1 MSDIAERL
9 GAVRTSIDDVR
20 LSAGRSDDVT
30 LVAIS
35 KTMPASAVLAA
46 FRAGQRVFG
55 ENRVQEAVRKQSE
68 LAGELSDAEWHMV
81 GHLQTNKA
89 RQIVGRFSLVHS
101 VDSLKLA
108 SVLNR
113 HAGSV
118 GAKLS
123 VLFEINVA
131 GEASK
136 SGFSQEEFW
145 RSIDDLL
152 SLQHLDAR
160 GLMTVAPAVDDSAE
174 VRPVFHRLREMRDRV
189 RDKMGQPSFQELSM
203 GMTNDFR
210 EAIAE
215 GATIV
220 RLGRAIFGD
229 RSTP

>member
-9 GAVRTSIDDVR
+9 AAAKASIDDAR
-20 LSAGRSDDVT
+20 LFAGRSDDVT

-55 ENRVQEAVRKQSE
+55 ENRVQEAVRKQDE
-68 LAGELSDAEWHMV
+68 LAEVMSDAAWHMV

-89 RQIVGRFSLVHS
+89 RQIAGRFSLVHS

-113 HAGSV
+113 HAGSA
-118 GAKLS
+118 GAKLP

-145 RSIDDLL
+145 HSIGDLL
-152 SLQHLDAR
+152 SLEHLDAR

-174 VRPVFHRLREMRDRV
+174 VRPVFRRLREMRDRV
-189 RDKMGQPSFQELSM
+189 RDEMGRPSFQELSM

-229 RSTP
+229 RPTP